1 MHERGHGGEGGGPR
15 LSFRVGLR
23 RAAEL
28 LHRSQLCDVCFA
40 AAAGVARYADVR
52 EHLADRPVQVL
63 SSLED
68 CGEFSVGR
76 KARVELDRR
85 AEVLL
90 GAGQVLAH
98 VEQHVAEAAVGA
110 RVVGVEL
117 DAALERVV
125 RRLAG
130 QVAEAI
136 VRVRV
141 VRVELE
147 AALERPVRRL
157 AALPAGLRH
166 LGQPDL
172 IPRLAHLGVLLDGR
186 AIRRERLVPLRL
198 LEERLALDVARLRRR
213 AGGRDGRRRHEHDA
227 IV

>member
-98 VEQHVAEAAVGA
+98 VEQHVAEG
-110 RVVGVEL
+110 
-117 DAALERVV
+117 VV
-125 RRLAG
+125 RA
-130 QVAEAI
+130 
-136 VRVRV
+136 RV

-147 AALERPVRRL
+147 AALERLVRRL
-157 AALPAGLRH
+157 ARPPAVLRA
-166 LGQPDL
+166 LGQPDPA
-172 IPRLAHLGVLLDGR
+172 PRRAHLGVLLDGR
-186 AIRRERLVPLRL
+186 AIRRNRLVPFKLPP
-198 LEERLALDVARLRRR
+198 ERLALVVARLCRC
-213 AGGRDGRRRHEHDA
+213 AGGGVWTADDARGSTARSRAQPRRGRNREGGNRA
-227 IV
+227 

>member
-68 CGEFSVGR
+68 GGEVAVSVRNLRG
-76 KARVELDRR
+76 EPDRR

-90 GAGQVLAH
+90 GAGVVLAH
-98 VEQHVAEAAVGA
+98 VQQHVA
-110 RVVGVEL
+110 
-117 DAALERVV
+117 
-125 RRLAG
+125 
-130 QVAEAI
+130 
-136 VRVRV
+136 
-141 VRVELE
+141 
-147 AALERPVRRL
+147 
-157 AALPAGLRH
+157 
-166 LGQPDL
+166 
-172 IPRLAHLGVLLDGR
+172 
-186 AIRRERLVPLRL
+186 
-198 LEERLALDVARLRRR
+198 
-213 AGGRDGRRRHEHDA
+213 
-227 IV
+227 